1 MTTRYWIQRG
11 LALVA
16 AAVLTMTAGLARA
29 EDKPPITI
37 GFSIE
42 QTGGLAAVGKT
53 GLLAFQIWAEDINK
67 KGGLLGRPIKLV
79 FYDDQS
85 NPANVPGIYT
95 KLIEIDKVDLL
106 ISSYATNLIAP
117 AMPIVIQKNR
127 MFFGLFGLAVNSE
140 FHYPKYF
147 SMLVF
152 GPDPKPTFSKGWFE
166 IAMAQDPKPKTVAL
180 VTADA
185 EFGRNA
191 LDGAR
196 QNVKAAGLA
205 TVYDRAYPPS
215 TVDYTPIVRAVQ
227 SADAITATGGLDEDK
242 LAAYIHAHPFKTI
255 VGEIS
260 FGPDG
265 EWTKPKNLFVQYHG
279 VKSNDIEQFRDD
291 SRIAILY
298 PKEFKTGA
306 LISPYAKAKE

>member
-1 MTTRYWIQRG
+1 MIRKII
-11 LALVA
+11 AVA
-16 AAVLTMTAGLARA
+16 AAALFGLAVAEARA

-42 QTGGLAAVGKT
+42 QTGPLAAVGKT

-67 KGGLLGRPIKLV
+67 KGGLLGRPVKLV

-85 NPANVPGIYT
+85 NPASVPALYT
-95 KLIEIDKVDLL
+95 KLIDIDKVDLL

-166 IAMAQDPKPKTVAL
+166 IAMAQTPKPKTIAL

-196 QNVKAAGLA
+196 QNVKEAGLQA
-205 TVYDRAYPPS
+205 VYDRAYPP
-215 TVDYTPIVRAVQ
+215 T
-227 SADAITATGGLDEDK
+227 
-242 LAAYIHAHPFKTI
+242 
-255 VGEIS
+255 
-260 FGPDG
+260 
-265 EWTKPKNLFVQYHG
+265 
-279 VKSNDIEQFRDD
+279 
-291 SRIAILY
+291 
-298 PKEFKTGA
+298 
-306 LISPYAKAKE
+306 